1 MKTSLKIAL
10 LLGVVTFVAGAGLG
24 YAQME
29 GPQPP
34 DGPMQGL
41 GSSHP
46 GRTDRLLRSF
56 DLNHDGRI
64 TQAEMNNTIGARFS
78 AATHRAP
85 GMTLEQFL
93 AVRADEFR
101 QHNADMF
108 KSLDWNGDGRLSLAE
123 FASPQRVRF
132 ITLDRHGTGFA
143 SCAAG
148 SGERGTSRGGLS
160 GMCADNDL
168 NRDGTVSRAELD
180 SAIAKRFAQAT
191 GGGSAMTASQFAQSE
206 QRRFADV
213 NTRTFRRLDQ
223 NRDGKLTVQEFGGS
237 ELALFSRLDK
247 NKDRVLAANEISRQG
262 QRNTKRRRY
271 D

>member
-10 LLGVVTFVAGAGLG
+10 LLGVVTFAAGAGLG

-29 GPQPP
+29 GPPPP

-64 TQAEMNNTIGARFS
+64 TQAEMNNTIGARFA
-78 AATHRAP
+78 AATRRAP
-85 GMTLEQFL
+85 RMTLEQFL

-101 QHNADMF
+101 QHNTDMF
-108 KSLDWNGDGRLSLAE
+108 RSLDWNADGRLSLAE
-123 FASPQRVRF
+123 FAAPQRVRF
-132 ITLDRHGTGFA
+132 LTLDRRGTGYV

-148 SGERGTSRGGLS
+148 GGEHGTSRGGLS

-168 NRDGTVSRAELD
+168 NRDGTVTRAEMD
-180 SAIAKRFAQAT
+180 SAIGKRFSQAT
-191 GGGSAMTASQFAQSE
+191 GGGPAMAASQFAQSE

-223 NRDGKLTVQEFGGS
+223 DNDGMLTVQEFGGT
-237 ELALFSRLDK
+237 ELRLFARLDK

-262 QRNTKRRRY
+262 NRNAKRHRY